1 MEELTGLIDFNY
13 GTYDKINKATKNAE
27 DIYFATDKPLFYA
40 QGQWYGVSDIASSVD
55 ASTGTITLT
64 LNSSAGKAITGTI
77 KGAGMTTS
85 EKSQLKTAYDF
96 VTSISGSDTDTI
108 INKWGE
114 IVAFLNGMSES
125 DTLVA
130 KLAELDTAINNE
142 VTARKGITVT
152 AGNGLTGG
160 GKLSGNITINM
171 GTPTSINASSTN
183 TATADS
189 HTHTIAQAS
198 TTQKGIVKLVNDL
211 TSTSDTDALTAKQGN
226 ILETRITDETTARI
240 NGDEMILDFIG
251 EMFKP
256 HYTDAEKTILES
268 VEVKVGLWTNE
279 FISARGKDGLANGG
293 AVDLE
298 SMWGSLTGS
307 TDAFKDTKIGLNHIP
322 TGIPQAN
329 ISELEATIKTIK
341 SNITANQNNIATNAS
356 AINSLKSSVSTINT
370 TLGNQATTM
379 NNALNRISTVES
391 ALKWKLV
398 Q

>member
-1 MEELTGLIDFNY
+1 MAELTGLIDFNY

-55 ASTGTITLT
+55 ASTGKITLT
-64 LNSSAGKAITGTI
+64 LNSSAGKKITGTI
-77 KGAGMTTS
+77 EGAGMTTS

-198 TTQKGIVKLVNDL
+198 TTQKGIVKLVDDL
-211 TSTSDTDALTAKQGN
+211 ISTSETDALTAKQGN

-251 EMFKP
+251 EMFTPVRDENDKL
-256 HYTDAEKTILES
+256 TS
-268 VEVKVGLWTNE
+268 VQVNVGLWTNE

>member
-1 MEELTGLIDFNY
+1 MAELTGLIDFNY
-13 GTYDKINKATKNAE
+13 GTYDKINNATKNAE

-64 LNSSAGKAITGTI
+64 LNSSAGKKITGTI
-77 KGAGMTTS
+77 TGAGMTTS

-130 KLAELDTAINNE
+130 KLAELNTAIDNE

-171 GTPTSINASSTN
+171 GTPTSINATSTN

-198 TTQKGIVKLVNDL
+198 TTQKGIVKLVDEL
-211 TSTSDTDALTAKQGN
+211 TSSSDTDALTAKQGN

-240 NGDEMILDFIG
+240 TGDEMILGFIG
-251 EMFKP
+251 EMFTP
-256 HYTDAEKTILES
+256 VRDENGILTS
-268 VEVKVGLWTNE
+268 VQVNVGLWTNE

-322 TGIPQAN
+322 TGISQAN
-329 ISELEATIKTIK
+329 ISGLEATIKTIN
-341 SNITANQNNIATNAS
+341 SNITANQNNIATNTNSIA
-356 AINSLKSSVSTINT
+356 SLKTSVSTINT

-379 NNALNRISTVES
+379 NNALNRISAVES